1 MSFLSPLSRWIPC
14 GVIRGLLH
22 AAMLLQAT
30 AQVTKPPAPP
40 PEFVTITDNPALPR
54 VLLMGDSVSIA
65 YALEVRRA
73 LEGRANVHRVPANCG
88 STKTALGSYGL
99 VRWLADANAK
109 WDVIHFNHGLHDLS
123 YRFADDSDKDKAG
136 NYATPSNG
144 GHQNV
149 TPAEYEQN
157 LKAIV
162 ARLKQ
167 TGATLIFASTT
178 PVPECDAGKY
188 VKDSELPYNEVA
200 ARVMAAEGVIWNDL
214 WALVKPEQER
224 LQGKRNV
231 HFMPTGS
238 SVMARKVAD
247 SIAAVL
253 PKQAALHSNG
263 SPLVPSSKTA
273 ATGPVSPSDREWLES
288 AGKLIFHD
296 AFEREEEGNGL
307 RGIGNGWESAT
318 ADRVPHIKQAD
329 LDAGTLKVASASRE
343 AGHQAHIHH
352 DAGFKNG
359 GVVVRFKFPG
369 INKDETLQLGFVD
382 REEKGI
388 HAGHLCYGVFSA
400 GNLTL
405 IDHKTGVM
413 NLELRAR
420 RQAYLDRKE
429 ALPADLDALLKTKQT
444 SVPWASDREWHE
456 LTLVTQAD
464 EMRLSLDGRVLAR
477 HRSEGFAHPMKR
489 WFSFLANNTVWIDD
503 VRIYQVD

>member
-1 MSFLSPLSRWIPC
+1 MNVPSPLLRRIFC
-14 GVIRGLLH
+14 VVIHG
-22 AAMLLQAT
+22 LLQAVVLFQAP
-30 AQVTKPPAPP
+30 AQAPKPAAVP
-40 PEFVTITDNPALPR
+40 PEFAAITDNPALPR

-65 YALEVRRA
+65 YALEVRKA
-73 LEGRANVHRVPANCG
+73 LDGRANVHRVPANCG

-99 VRWLADANAK
+99 VRWLADVNAK

-123 YRFADDSDKDKAG
+123 YRFADDSDRDKAG

-149 TPAEYEQN
+149 TPGEYEQN
-157 LKAIV
+157 LKVIV

-167 TGATLIFASTT
+167 TGAKLIFASTT

-188 VKDSELPYNEVA
+188 VKDAELPYNEVA
-200 ARVMAAEGVIWNDL
+200 SRVMAAEGVIWNDL

-231 HFMPTGS
+231 HFMPEGS

-247 SIAAVL
+247 AIAAVL
-253 PKQAALHSNG
+253 PRQAASNAAG
-263 SPLVPSSKTA
+263 SPPAVTPKSTPAGA
-273 ATGPVSPSDREWLES
+273 AVRSDRDWLHS

-329 LDAGTLKVASASRE
+329 LDAGTLKVASASKE

-352 DAGFKNG
+352 DAGFRNG

-388 HAGHLCYGVFSA
+388 HAGHLCYGILSA
-400 GNLTL
+400 GNITL

-429 ALPADLDALLKTKQT
+429 ALPGELDALLKTKQT
-444 SVPWASDREWHE
+444 STPWASDREWHE
-456 LTLVTQAD
+456 LALVTEGE
-464 EMRLSLDGRVLAR
+464 EMRLSVDGQVLAR
-477 HRSEGFAHPMKR
+477 HRSEGFSHPMKR

-503 VRIYQVD
+503 VKIYRVD

>member
-1 MSFLSPLSRWIPC
+1 MPSSTDCFKPQCYYQAP
-14 GVIRGLLH
+14 
-22 AAMLLQAT
+22 AQAT
-30 AQVTKPPAPP
+30 KPTAVP

-65 YALEVRRA
+65 YALEVRKA

-123 YRFADDSDKDKAG
+123 YRFADDSDKDKEG

-149 TPAEYEQN
+149 TPAEYERN
-157 LKAIV
+157 LKAIL

-167 TGATLIFASTT
+167 TGAKLIFASTT

-200 ARVMAAEGVIWNDL
+200 ARVMSAEGVIWNDL

-231 HFMPTGS
+231 HFMPAGS
-238 SVMARKVAD
+238 SVMALKVAE
-247 SIAAVL
+247 SITAVL
-253 PKQAALHSNG
+253 PKPDPSRPVVSSPATNSKSAA
-263 SPLVPSSKTA
+263 A
-273 ATGPVSPSDREWLES
+273 APVARSDRDWLRT

-329 LDAGTLKVASASRE
+329 LDAGTLKVASASKE

-388 HAGHLCYGVFSA
+388 HAGHLCYGIFSA
-400 GNLTL
+400 GNITL

-420 RQAYLDRKE
+420 RQGYLDRKE
-429 ALPADLDALLKTKQT
+429 ALPADLDALIKAKQT
-444 SVPWASDREWHE
+444 SVAWTPDREWHE
-456 LTLVTQAD
+456 LVLVTEAD
-464 EMRLSLDGRVLAR
+464 EMRLSVDGHVIAR

-489 WFSFLANNTVWIDD
+489 WFSFLANNTVWIDE
-503 VRIYQVD
+503 VSIYKVD